1 MCGAH
6 IMNIAIRCSICVIF
20 VRDIQRPWWMDFIR
34 IVWTFLFLFVLRRW
48 FVCVLYSHQLVFLW
62 KKRRK
67 MVETHSI
74 IICLYSSMIYVFSC
88 CSLCSCEIIS
98 LSLYYMFHLLSH
110 FNHKFFIQ
118 TNDALGAWYN
128 WIYFVPL
135 IVLGSFFMLN
145 LVLGVLSG

>member
-1 MCGAH
+1 MFDLRNFRTRH
-6 IMNIAIRCSICVIF
+6 STPLMNGFYTNRVNVSVFICSSSLICVRLIQSPVGFF
-20 VRDIQRPWWMDFIR
+20 VK
-34 IVWTFLFLFVLRRW
+34 
-48 FVCVLYSHQLVFLW
+48 